1 MYGSRKGA
9 QHFVGF
15 ADEGR
20 SKYIYFFLFHKLVE
34 KDAAPRG
41 LICFTS
47 SNQSRFKLNF
57 LKAYQ
62 PVF

>member
-1 MYGSRKGA
+1 MDLEKVHSISLALQTKDTA
-9 QHFVGF
+9 NI
-15 ADEGR
+15 
-20 SKYIYFFLFHKLVE
+20 YIYIYLFHKLVE

-57 LKAYQ
+57 LKAY
-62 PVF
+62 